1 MNLRQE
7 IMKKP
12 IDKKNYVLTQ
22 DLILMNNR
30 IWLPKGINFIQ
41 TLLQEYHNT
50 HIGGHMGIKKTLARL
65 RDNYVWSEM
74 HEDVRKFI
82 LTCIVCQQTKYEAKK
97 PAELFRPLAIP
108 SRLWED
114 LSLDFIVGLPPYRG
128 NTTIFGGS

>member
-7 IMKKP
+7 IMKKS

-97 PAELFRPLAIP
+97 PAGLFCPLAIP